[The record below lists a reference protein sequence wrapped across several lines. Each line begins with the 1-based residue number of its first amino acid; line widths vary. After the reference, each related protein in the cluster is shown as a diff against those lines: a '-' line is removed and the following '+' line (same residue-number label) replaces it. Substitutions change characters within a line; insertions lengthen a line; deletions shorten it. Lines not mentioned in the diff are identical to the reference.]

1 MKKIL
6 VVLMLVLGMVTAA
19 NASTVGVYFDDDFN
33 GTSLDSATWVNNTP
47 LPPAYPGSDASVQ
60 FGVKNDKYGNEY
72 ATPSWVMF
80 KGWNYSPDV
89 ASVAAVHPDAGQT
102 VVLSTRDMSFEG
114 WKQYTCWGFS
124 DATGQNSIF
133 LRQTSGNGV
142 TAQITTNGA
151 TQMKSL
157 SHSTELLVLGW
168 HIDWAPDSVK
178 IVSDI
183 WGTVFDSAVTT
194 TDNNGN
200 AWNLPTA
207 DMSVAVK
214 NVYYARA
221 SFDNLKLEVVPEP
234 ATLALL
240 SLGGLLFW
248 RKK

>member
-1 MKKIL
+1 MKKIMSM
-6 VVLMLVLGMVTAA
+6 MLVLGLTMAV
-19 NASTVGVYFDDDFN
+19 NASTIGTYFDDDFN
-33 GTSLDSATWVNNTP
+33 GTSLDSSIWVNNTP
-47 LPPAYPGSDASVQ
+47 AAPTYPNSDASVQ
-60 FGVKNDKYGNEY
+60 LGIKNNKYGTEY
-72 ATPSWVMF
+72 ATASWVMF
-80 KGWNYSPDV
+80 KGWDYSPDV
-89 ASVAAVHPDAGQT
+89 TSVAAVHPDDGQT

-142 TAQITTNGA
+142 AAQITTNGVA
-151 TQMKSL
+151 QTKTL
-157 SHSTELLVLGW
+157 SHPTDLLVLGW
-168 HIDWAPDSVK
+168 QIDWADDSVK

-183 WGTVFDSAVTT
+183 WGTIFDSTVST
-194 TDNNGN
+194 TDNNGA
-200 AWNLPTA
+200 AWNIPTA
-207 DMSVAVK
+207 DMSVAIK

-240 SLGGLLFW
+240 SMGGLLFW